1 MSIVARFEVQRG
13 AFCLAIDQVF
23 AGQGVTAI
31 FGPSGSGKTTLLRVL
46 AGLERPPGGL
56 LRVGDVV
63 WQDGRYFLPPHRRA
77 VGYVFQEANLFAHL
91 RVRQNIEYGRRRLP
105 AAARQG
111 TLDDVI
117 ELLAIGHLLERR
129 PHQLSGGEQ
138 QRVAIARALATQ
150 PAVLLMDEP
159 LASLDAALKREI
171 MPYLEALHREW
182 AIPVLYVSHAREE
195 VLRLADDVV
204 LLEQGRVSGAGPVG
218 EVLGG
223 LGRVGDGDDE
233 PQSMVPG
240 VVVGRDAAFGLSEV
254 AVDGGRLVLARDDL
268 PEGRS
273 VRLLIRAADVSL
285 VLERPEA
292 TSIQN
297 ILPAVVERLEP
308 AGASQADVLLRIGG
322 TTLIARVTRKASVT
336 LKLEPGTKLFAQ
348 IKSVSVMA

>member
-1 MSIVARFEVQRG
+1 
-13 AFCLAIDQVF
+13 
-23 AGQGVTAI
+23 
-31 FGPSGSGKTTLLRVL
+31 
-46 AGLERPPGGL
+46 
-56 LRVGDVV
+56 
-63 WQDGRYFLPPHRRA
+63 
-77 VGYVFQEANLFAHL
+77 
-91 RVRQNIEYGRRRLP
+91 
-105 AAARQG
+105 
-111 TLDDVI
+111 
-117 ELLAIGHLLERR
+117 
-129 PHQLSGGEQ
+129 
-138 QRVAIARALATQ
+138 
-150 PAVLLMDEP
+150 LMDEP